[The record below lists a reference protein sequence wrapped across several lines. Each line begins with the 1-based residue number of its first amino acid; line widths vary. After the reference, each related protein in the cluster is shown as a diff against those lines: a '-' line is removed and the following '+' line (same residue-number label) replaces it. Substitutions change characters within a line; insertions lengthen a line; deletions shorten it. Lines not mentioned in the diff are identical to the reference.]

1 MSIVE
6 INNLVKKYGDNVAV
20 NDLSLNI
27 DSKGVY
33 GFLGP
38 NGAGKSTTMNIL
50 TGYIGATSGT
60 VKINGYDIFK
70 EPEEAKKNVGYLPE
84 IPPLYTN
91 ETPEEYLKFVA
102 EAKGLKGKEM
112 DRQIEGVISQTRIQN
127 VRKRLISKLSKGYRQ
142 RVGIAQALL
151 GNPKVIILDEPTVG
165 LDPIQIIEIRDLI
178 KQLGKNHTVILSSHI
193 LSEVQAICEKV
204 LIISGGK
211 LIAFDEPEHLEKSL
225 AGSNEIL
232 FTTEATREEVEEVKS
247 LLGEITEVSY
257 RETQDGLLSVTMKTD
272 SDDIRGI
279 SRKLS
284 MEFAKREKALY
295 ELTSKKANLEDIFLE
310 LTEAADP
317 ADVPEKDSEQVK
329 ADLRDMEISGLEE
342 IGGLEKDETD
352 EEEYR
357 NKKKQEEEE
366 KTE

>member
-1 MSIVE
+1 M
-6 INNLVKKYGDNVAV
+6 
-20 NDLSLNI
+20 
-27 DSKGVY
+27 
-33 GFLGP
+33 
-38 NGAGKSTTMNIL
+38 
-50 TGYIGATSGT
+50 
-60 VKINGYDIFK
+60 
-70 EPEEAKKNVGYLPE
+70 
-84 IPPLYTN
+84 
-91 ETPEEYLKFVA
+91 
-102 EAKGLKGKEM
+102 
-112 DRQIEGVISQTRIQN
+112 
-127 VRKRLISKLSKGYRQ
+127 
-142 RVGIAQALL
+142 
-151 GNPKVIILDEPTVG
+151 
-165 LDPIQIIEIRDLI
+165 
-178 KQLGKNHTVILSSHI
+178 
-193 LSEVQAICEKV
+193 QAICEKV

-232 FTTEATREEVEEVKS
+232 FTTEATQKEVEEVKS

>member
-1 MSIVE
+1 MIS
-6 INNLVKKYGDNVAV
+6 VKHLTKCYGEFTAV
-20 NDLSLNI
+20 DDLSFEI
-27 DSKGVY
+27 DEGHVY

-38 NGAGKSTTMNIL
+38 NGAGKSTTMNII
-50 TGYIGATSGT
+50 TGCLSATSGQVT
-60 VKINGYDIFK
+60 IDGHDIFE
-70 EPEEAKKNVGYLPE
+70 EPKEAKRAIGYLPE

-165 LDPIQIIEIRDLI
+165 LD
-178 KQLGKNHTVILSSHI
+178 TVILSSHI

-257 RETQDGLLSVTMKTD
+257 HETQDGLLSVTMKTD

>member
-1 MSIVE
+1 M
-6 INNLVKKYGDNVAV
+6 
-20 NDLSLNI
+20 
-27 DSKGVY
+27 
-33 GFLGP
+33 
-38 NGAGKSTTMNIL
+38 
-50 TGYIGATSGT
+50 
-60 VKINGYDIFK
+60 
-70 EPEEAKKNVGYLPE
+70 
-84 IPPLYTN
+84 
-91 ETPEEYLKFVA
+91 
-102 EAKGLKGKEM
+102 
-112 DRQIEGVISQTRIQN
+112 
-127 VRKRLISKLSKGYRQ
+127 
-142 RVGIAQALL
+142 
-151 GNPKVIILDEPTVG
+151 
-165 LDPIQIIEIRDLI
+165 
-178 KQLGKNHTVILSSHI
+178 GKNHTVILSSHI

-232 FTTEATREEVEEVKS
+232 FTTEATQEEVEEVKS

-257 RETQDGLLSVTMKTD
+257 RETQDGLLSVTMKT
-272 SDDIRGI
+272 
-279 SRKLS
+279 KLS

-329 ADLRDMEISGLEE
+329 ADLQNMEISGLEE

-357 NKKKQEEEE
+357 NKKKQRRKQSESSI
-366 KTE
+366 KT

>member
-1 MSIVE
+1 MIE
-6 INNLVKKYGDNVAV
+6 INHLVKKYGDHIAV

-27 DSKGVY
+27 ESGKIY

-38 NGAGKSTTMNIL
+38 NGAGKSTTMNII
-50 TGYIGATSGT
+50 TGYLGATSGE
-60 VKINGYDIFK
+60 VKINGFDVLAQ
-70 EPEEAKKNVGYLPE
+70 PEEAKKCVGYLPE
-84 IPPLYTN
+84 LPPLYMDMTVL
-91 ETPEEYLKFVA
+91 EYMNFVA
-102 EAKGLKGKEM
+102 ELKQIPKDKRKSSVKEVMELTKIM
-112 DRQIEGVISQTRIQN
+112 DM
-127 VRKRLISKLSKGYRQ
+127 KDRLIRNLSKGYRQ
-142 RVGIAQALL
+142 RVGFAQAVI
-151 GNPKVIILDEPTVG
+151 GYPEVIILDEPTVG
-165 LDPIQIIEIRDLI
+165 LDPKQIIEIRDLI
-178 KQLGKNHTVILSSHI
+178 KSLKKKHTVILSSHI

>member
-1 MSIVE
+1 M
-6 INNLVKKYGDNVAV
+6 
-20 NDLSLNI
+20 
-27 DSKGVY
+27 
-33 GFLGP
+33 
-38 NGAGKSTTMNIL
+38 
-50 TGYIGATSGT
+50 
-60 VKINGYDIFK
+60 
-70 EPEEAKKNVGYLPE
+70 
-84 IPPLYTN
+84 
-91 ETPEEYLKFVA
+91 
-102 EAKGLKGKEM
+102 
-112 DRQIEGVISQTRIQN
+112 
-127 VRKRLISKLSKGYRQ
+127 
-142 RVGIAQALL
+142 
-151 GNPKVIILDEPTVG
+151 
-165 LDPIQIIEIRDLI
+165 
-178 KQLGKNHTVILSSHI
+178 
-193 LSEVQAICEKV
+193 
-204 LIISGGK
+204 
-211 LIAFDEPEHLEKSL
+211 EKSL

-257 RETQDGLLSVTMKTD
+257 HETQDGLLSVTMKTD

-317 ADVPEKDSEQVK
+317 ADVPGKDSEQVK
-329 ADLRDMEISGLEE
+329 ADLLDMEISGLEE
-342 IGGLEKDETD
+342 IGGLDD

>member
-1 MSIVE
+1 M
-6 INNLVKKYGDNVAV
+6 
-20 NDLSLNI
+20 
-27 DSKGVY
+27 
-33 GFLGP
+33 
-38 NGAGKSTTMNIL
+38 
-50 TGYIGATSGT
+50 
-60 VKINGYDIFK
+60 
-70 EPEEAKKNVGYLPE
+70 
-84 IPPLYTN
+84 
-91 ETPEEYLKFVA
+91 
-102 EAKGLKGKEM
+102 
-112 DRQIEGVISQTRIQN
+112 
-127 VRKRLISKLSKGYRQ
+127 
-142 RVGIAQALL
+142 
-151 GNPKVIILDEPTVG
+151 
-165 LDPIQIIEIRDLI
+165 
-178 KQLGKNHTVILSSHI
+178 
-193 LSEVQAICEKV
+193 
-204 LIISGGK
+204 IISGGK

-329 ADLRDMEISGLEE
+329 ADLQNMEISGLEE